1 MVENKRKAGKRPDH
15 VKPPKHLTKN
25 TPVPEPDPLEKADEI
40 TENNGPTRYGDWEHK
55 GIAVD
60 F

>member
-1 MVENKRKAGKRPDH
+1 MAGKRPDW
-15 VKPPKHLTKN
+15 VKPPAHLSDN
-25 TPVPEPDPLEKADEI
+25 PPVPEPEAPKPTPRQRGKRLE
-40 TENNGPTRYGDWEHK
+40 PTRYGDWERK

>member
-1 MVENKRKAGKRPDH
+1 MSRKAGQRPDW
-15 VKPPKHLTKN
+15 VKPPAHLSKS
-25 TPVPEPDPLEKADEI
+25 TPVPAPATVEADAGAGREGLE
-40 TENNGPTRYGDWEHK
+40 PTRYGDWERK